1 MACRS
6 TNIRADREKRRVAII
21 TGANHGIGAATAAQ
35 GVKVILTSYRPDT
48 PYSEDELEEAK
59 RAAVDC
65 ISCIRTGPLVNRSV
79 NVCQRRLLDV
89 HE

>member
-1 MACRS
+1 MMIDPQIS
-6 TNIRADREKRRVAII
+6 DKVTII
-21 TGANHGIGAATAAQ
+21 TGANHGIGAATAKALAAQ
-35 GVKVILTSYRPDT
+35 GVNVFLTSYRPDT